1 MPQWPCRFECGATMN
16 ELCSIDYLEE
26 KVPSETRVVRTIKHG
41 DTTYELYVGACG
53 CCGTHPV
60 FRLMRLFGSS
70 LSIYELSAEDCR
82 NLDEY
87 VANLH
92 ESFSIDVVAKLT
104 QLRAT
109 IEEFNSKGFFETEG
123 VHPSNVRL
131 IDKARLIANRLSK
144 QGKLQEII
152 DHADDSQHD
161 LASAFILGCIATE
174 NHWLTV
180 HEDAVFEGYAHI
192 EGRESGRPLALAA
205 RIRQGKRTRSAV
217 IDAVAKLY
225 AQDPSLQR
233 NDTKTANRMV
243 SLKLDSLKKRDGT
256 YLGSDAIVKHLRAAR
271 LNGGLTGKS

>member
-1 MPQWPCRFECGATMN
+1 MHRSAISPALGIACIPKNNPRFEGWAAYNAPADSNGGVTMT
-16 ELCSIDYLEE
+16 ELCPIDNLEG
-26 KVPSETRVVRTIKHG
+26 VPPETHVVRTIKHG
-41 DTTYELYVGACG
+41 DPTYELYAGACQ
-53 CCGTHPV
+53 CGAHPV

-109 IEEFNSKGFFETEG
+109 IAEFNSKGFFETEG
-123 VHPSNVRL
+123 VHPFNVRL

-192 EGRESGRPLALAA
+192 EGRESGRPLALAIA
-205 RIRQGKRTRSAV
+205 RYSNLVPAHCDSSAPPAFAYRSG
-217 IDAVAKLY
+217 
-225 AQDPSLQR
+225 R
-233 NDTKTANRMV
+233 
-243 SLKLDSLKKRDGT
+243 
-256 YLGSDAIVKHLRAAR
+256 
-271 LNGGLTGKS
+271 